1 MKHEFISAEELGFMV
16 LVPKHMR
23 RPSPL
28 QEMHVL
34 VDVAVLV
41 LTGFLF
47 DVSLDGSSHLFS
59 PRRNTLCSETST
71 PETPFFATRV
81 CLTSAIP
88 VTAPFVPSYKKI
100 ESQQLCSGIY

>member
-1 MKHEFISAEELGFMV
+1 MDLV

-34 VDVAVLV
+34 ADAAVPV
-41 LTGFLF
+41 LTRFLF
-47 DVSLDGSSHLFS
+47 CVSLDGSSHLFS
-59 PRRNTLCSETST
+59 PRRNTLFSEIPT
-71 PETPFFATRV
+71 PETPFSVTTV

-88 VTAPFVPSYKKI
+88 VTAGTAAPFVPSCK
-100 ESQQLCSGIY
+100 ETLPEVFPRTQL